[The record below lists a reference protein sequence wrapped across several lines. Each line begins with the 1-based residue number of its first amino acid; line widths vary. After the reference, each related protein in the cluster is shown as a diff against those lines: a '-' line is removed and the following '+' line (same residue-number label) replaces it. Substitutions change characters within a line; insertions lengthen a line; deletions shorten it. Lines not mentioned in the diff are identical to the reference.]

1 MQRYFDDMQT
11 GSIELFCLTVETG
24 SFTSAANAAGVTPAA
39 VSRSVA
45 RLEKRLQTRLFIR
58 TTRSMRTTET
68 GQRYYLD
75 CRNALN
81 QLIEA
86 ENRISGEHQVPVGV
100 LSISVPTLYAH
111 YRLLPRLN
119 QFCSL
124 YPQLKINL
132 EVSNQNINFAED
144 NYDVAIRGSELQ
156 DSGLIARRLED
167 AELIIVASVS
177 YLQQHSAPHD
187 LSELMEHE
195 CIQYSLPSSGRRIPW
210 TFQTQGDTVK
220 VETSGRLLCQQDFL
234 ATLTLV
240 KNGAGLMQ
248 VYRFTVEQE
257 LQRGELVEVL
267 QEYSGT
273 TRPFI
278 LIYPYARYI
287 PLKTRKFI
295 EFMTPSDQ
303 K

>member
-1 MQRYFDDMQT
+1 MQRYFDDMQM

-24 SFTSAANAAGVTPAA
+24 SFTAAANAAGVTPAA
-39 VSRSVA
+39 VSRSVG
-45 RLEKRLQTRLFIR
+45 RLEKRLQARLFVR
-58 TTRSMRTTET
+58 TTRSMRTTDT
-68 GQRYYLD
+68 GQQYYLD

-86 ENRISGEHQVPVGV
+86 ESKISGEHQIPVGI
-100 LSISVPTLYAH
+100 LRISVPTLYAH

-119 QFCSL
+119 QFCSR

-132 EVSNQNINFAED
+132 EVSNENIDFSED
-144 NYDVAIRGSELQ
+144 NYDVAIRGSELH

-167 AELIIVASVS
+167 AELIIVAAPS
-177 YLQQHSAPHD
+177 YLQQHSTPHALSD
-187 LSELMEHE
+187 LMHHE
-195 CIQYSLPSSGRRIPW
+195 CIQYSLPSSGRKIPW
-210 TFQTQGDTVK
+210 TFRSQGNVVK
-220 VETSGRLLCQQDFL
+220 IETTGRLLCQQDFL

-267 QEYSGT
+267 QEYAGT

-287 PLKTRKFI
+287 PLKTKKFI
-295 EFMTPSDQ
+295 EFMTSNG